1 MCCGSFLVTMKAF
14 ILKPFLR
21 KKHLLGAIH
30 MNSPAGWAG
39 SPRRDGFY
47 PTFIWNLLSHFNQK
61 DCFNQAG
68 FKRFLGICYKNSD
81 LKP

>member
-1 MCCGSFLVTMKAF
+1 MLRF
-14 ILKPFLR
+14 IFSNNEGLYFKTFFK

-30 MNSPAGWAG
+30 MDSPAGWAG